1 MALGQ
6 VGARTEGDYYQGL
19 YFWWQAAKLFIDR
32 TRVSR
37 VVLEHDDADGVDDV
51 AVFYAPPGVD
61 AGGSLVSADFFQLKH
76 HVDHRDTYSA
86 DSLMTP
92 ASGAKSSMLQRFKVA
107 NDKLLEAGHSDFRL
121 HLVSNWTWSEDC
133 PLRAMLDTGG
143 ALRDEFFSM
152 GKRSK
157 VGKKREA
164 WRSHLGMDV
173 AAFTAFARR
182 LRFDVNFFGRRAF
195 KEVVCD
201 RFQAAGMRAPPAN
214 QRSCPY
220 DSLIVQFLMDGTN
233 EFERPSL
240 HALCENEGLLL
251 DEKPT
256 DPAFLAVGVRSFL
269 RFAEN
274 MEDISDEFVCVA
286 GQFDGRH
293 PREETS
299 WSDAAEAIQGFF
311 AEADRR
317 ARLRAAPAAIALECH
332 GSIATLA
339 GYELSLNSGVQVFP
353 LQKGAAG
360 SSLWMPA
367 DGDEPGSDRAWVA
380 SELLDHND
388 EGTLVVALSVTHD
401 ISGDVLEFVED
412 GALGVVRRAVH
423 LAPAAGPG
431 RDSVFGPTHADRLA
445 DQLVAELKELRA
457 RRAEPVHLFFAAPNA
472 FMFALGRRRE
482 ALGRLVLYEFDFN
495 LTANGSYAPSISLPI
510 L

>member
-37 VVLEHDDADGVDDV
+37 VVLEHDNADGVDDV
-51 AVFYAPPGVD
+51 AVFYAPPGIA

-76 HVDHRDTYSA
+76 HVDHRGTYSA
-86 DSLMTP
+86 DSLITP
-92 ASGAKSSMLQRFKVA
+92 ASGAKSSMLERFQAA
-107 NDKLLEAGHSDFRL
+107 NNALLGDGHSCFRL

-133 PLRAMLDTGG
+133 PLRAMLGRDG
-143 ALRDEFFSM
+143 ALRDEFFSKS
-152 GKRSK
+152 KRSK
-157 VGKKREA
+157 VGRKREA

-195 KEVVCD
+195 MEVVLD
-201 RFQAAGMRAPPAN
+201 RFHAAGMRAPPAN

-220 DSLIVQFLMDGTN
+220 DSLIVKFLMDGTN
-233 EFERPSL
+233 EFERASL
-240 HALCENEGLLL
+240 YSLCENEGLLL
-251 DEKPT
+251 DERPT
-256 DPAFLAVGVRSFL
+256 DPAFLAVGVRSFV

-274 MEDISDEFVCVA
+274 MEDISDEFICVS
-286 GQFDGRH
+286 GNFDGRH

-299 WSDAAEAIQGFF
+299 WAEAAEAIQRYFSDAG
-311 AEADRR
+311 RR
-317 ARLRAAPAAIALECH
+317 SRMRAGPAAIALECH
-332 GSIATLA
+332 GSIAVLA
-339 GYELSLNSGVQVFP
+339 GYELSLNSGVEIFP
-353 LQKGAAG
+353 HQKGAAG
-360 SSLWMPA
+360 PSLWMPA
-367 DGDEPGSDRAWVA
+367 DGDEPGPDRAWA
-380 SELLDHND
+380 AAELRDHND
-388 EGTLVVALSVTHD
+388 EGALVVALSVTHD

-412 GALGVVRRAVH
+412 GALGAVRRAVR

-445 DQLVAELKELRA
+445 DQLVAELKELRD
-457 RRAEPVHLFFAAPNA
+457 RRAEPVHLFCAAPNA
-472 FMFALGRRRE
+472 FMFTLGRRRE

-495 LTANGSYAPSISLPI
+495 LTANGNYAPSISLPI
-510 L
+510 I